1 MTAKAAAPQTL
12 AALARAAGL
21 AVRWTDAHG
30 QQQTVPAD
38 TLRAVL
44 DAMAL
49 PAATPAQ
56 IEDSLAFLS
65 QPETGWPSLAVVQ
78 AGERLRLPG
87 SRPRRYRVAYENGTL
102 AEGQT
107 AVDGGH
113 SYLPVPDQPG
123 YHQLELDSQ
132 IVNLAVAPAGCPT
145 AAQLLQQDRPRA
157 WGIAAQIYSLR
168 HADPA
173 SHPAAAGYGDFGAL
187 ADLATRAARLGAD
200 ALAISPV
207 HAMFSAD
214 PGNCSP
220 YAPSSRLFLNV
231 LYADPGAVFSSD
243 EVRAAM
249 VAADT
254 GHRAAALEQASQIDW
269 QAAGAL
275 RMALL
280 RKLYDG
286 FANAAPALQD
296 QCAQFRLAGGDAL
309 QSHAVF
315 EVLHARHAAE
325 GAGADDWR
333 QWPDALRDP
342 RSPRTRGFG
351 AAHEREVGFH
361 IFSQWLA
368 RTSLARAQHQARG
381 AGMRLGL
388 IADLAVGTD
397 PRGSHAWSRQADILA
412 GLSIGAPPDI
422 FNPAGQQ
429 WGLSAFSPR
438 ALRDSGYAAFIEMLR
453 AVLADTGGLRVDH
466 ILGLARLWVIPPGAA
481 AGEGAY
487 LHYPLDSLLRLVAL
501 EAWRHRALIVG
512 ENLGTV
518 PEGFNDTLSR
528 SGILGTSVLWF
539 QTKASHDADTQSP
552 ADFLPP
558 DAWPADAVAMP
569 DTHDLPTLRG
579 WWEGRD
585 LDWRDRLH
593 PESSEPQHAGARQVR
608 QAERTAL
615 WSALR
620 ATGLVRAGPL
630 PEEAPISALLAFVAA
645 TPAPLVLAPLEDL
658 AGVADQ
664 PNLPGTID
672 EHPNWRQRLPG
683 NTGELLR
690 DATLRARIDAIQAA
704 RSAP

>member
-1 MTAKAAAPQTL
+1 MTTNAPAPEPLT
-12 AALARAAGL
+12 ALAEAAGL
-21 AVRWTDAHG
+21 AVGWTDSHG
-30 QQQTVPAD
+30 REQTVTPD

-44 DAMAL
+44 EAMAL

-56 IEDSLAFLS
+56 IGDSLAFLR
-65 QPETGWPSLAVVQ
+65 QPQIASPPLTVVQ

-87 SRPRRYRVAYENGTL
+87 TRPRRYRITYEDGTL

-107 AVDGGH
+107 ISDGGH
-113 SYLPVPDQPG
+113 ASLPVPDLPG
-123 YHQLELDSQ
+123 YHQLEFDSQ
-132 IVNLAVAPAGCPT
+132 TMRLAVAPARCPSPSE
-145 AAQLLQQDRPRA
+145 LLQQDRPRA

-173 SHPAAAGYGDFGAL
+173 LHPAAAGYGDFGAL
-187 ADLATRAARLGAD
+187 AELACQVAQHGAD

-207 HAMFSAD
+207 HAMFSAE
-214 PGNCSP
+214 PGACSP

-231 LYADPGAVFSSD
+231 LYADPCAVFTAD

-249 VAADT
+249 AAVDT
-254 GHRAAALEQASQIDW
+254 GHRATALEQACQVDW
-269 QAAGAL
+269 PAAGAL

-286 FANAAPALQD
+286 FPNAAPVLQDACVRFRQAGGEALQN
-296 QCAQFRLAGGDAL
+296 
-309 QSHAVF
+309 HAVF
-315 EVLHARHAAE
+315 EVLHARHAADS
-325 GAGADDWR
+325 AGANDWR

-342 RSPRTRGFG
+342 GSPRTRGFG

-361 IFSQWLA
+361 IFAQWLA
-368 RTSLARAQHQARG
+368 RTSLAQAQSQARH

-397 PRGSHAWSRQADILA
+397 PRGSHAWSRQADVLA
-412 GLSIGAPPDI
+412 DLSIGAPPDI
-422 FNPAGQQ
+422 FNSAGQQ
-429 WGLSAFSPR
+429 WGLAAFSPQ

-466 ILGLARLWVIPPGAA
+466 VLGLARLWVVPPGASPA
-481 AGEGAY
+481 EGAY
-487 LHYPLDSLLRLVAL
+487 LHYPLDDLLRLIAL

-518 PEGFNDTLSR
+518 PAGFNERLSR

-539 QTKASHDADTQSP
+539 QTATPRGADPQTPAS
-552 ADFLPP
+552 FLPAQ
-558 DAWPADAVAMP
+558 AWPADAIAMP

-585 LDWRDRLH
+585 LHWRERLR
-593 PESSEPQHAGARQVR
+593 PAAAGQPASARRSR
-608 QAERTAL
+608 QAERTIL
-615 WSALR
+615 WASLHA
-620 ATGLVRAGPL
+620 AGLAGAGP
-630 PEEAPISALLAFVAA
+630 PPDDAPIAAMLGFVAA
-645 TPAPLVLAPLEDL
+645 TPAPLMLAPLEDL
-658 AGVADQ
+658 AAMADQ
-664 PNLPGTID
+664 PNLPGTVG
-672 EHPNWRQRLPG
+672 EHPNWRQRLPHG
-683 NTGELLR
+683 TNALLQ
-690 DATLRARIDAIQAA
+690 DPTLRACIEAIKAA